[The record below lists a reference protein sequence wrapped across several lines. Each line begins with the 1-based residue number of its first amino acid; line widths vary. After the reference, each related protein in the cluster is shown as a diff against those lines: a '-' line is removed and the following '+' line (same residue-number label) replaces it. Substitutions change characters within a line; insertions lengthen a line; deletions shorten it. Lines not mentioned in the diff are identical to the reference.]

1 MQRKPII
8 TVTLNPCYDRT
19 VSIAR
24 FEYGGTNA
32 VLSVQ
37 RDTSGKGINVST
49 VLNHLGYDTIC
60 MGLMYSKSK
69 DDFNKF
75 FVGEKLRS
83 DFVEVQGS
91 VRENIK
97 IFDESAKTMT
107 EFNEK
112 GSVAGEETVRAVVK
126 KIESVVA
133 SSSLVVLSGS
143 VPPGFP
149 KTIYAE
155 IIRKC
160 ADAGVRVILDASKEF
175 LLEGIRAK
183 PFLIKPNIDELE
195 TIAEKKI
202 ESENDV
208 IAEAKKISETGIAY
222 VCVSLGKNGCIL
234 VSGDCAF
241 KAPAMDIEEAGIQG
255 AGDSLVAG
263 LCAAI
268 TDGAEEEAYL
278 RYAMAAAS
286 ASIMLPGTQLCL
298 KKDFDA
304 LFPLVAVQR
313 IV

>member
-19 VSIAR
+19 VNIAR

-49 VLNHLGYDTIC
+49 VLNHLGYDTVC
-60 MGLMYSKSK
+60 MGLMYSKGK
-69 DDFNKF
+69 EDFNKF
-75 FVGEKLRS
+75 FADEKLRS
-83 DFVEVQGS
+83 DFVEVPGS

-107 EFNEK
+107 EFNDK
-112 GSVAGEETVRAVVK
+112 GSVAAEETVRAVMK
-126 KIESVVA
+126 KIESAVA

-155 IIRKC
+155 LIRKC
-160 ADAGVRVILDASKEF
+160 GDAGVRVILDASKEF
-175 LLEGIRAK
+175 LLEGIREK
-183 PFLIKPNIDELE
+183 PFLIKPNIDELQ
-195 TIAEKKI
+195 TIAAKKI
-202 ESENDV
+202 ESENEV
-208 IAEAKKISETGIAY
+208 IAEAKKLIDAGIAY
-222 VCVSLGKNGCIL
+222 VCVSLGKEGCIL
-234 VSGDCAF
+234 VSGNRAF

-268 TDGAEEEAYL
+268 TDGAAEEDYL
-278 RYAMAAAS
+278 RYATAAAS

-298 KKDFDA
+298 KKDFDE
-304 LFPLVAVQR
+304 LFPRAEVQR
-313 IV
+313 L